1 MPVTRETKIPLES
14 YIPKER
20 TPTASACRFSTV
32 NEELP
37 IDVENNSPRIGSS
50 QSISPSTV
58 LPISISSSLWSREYI
73 SKLTISE
80 PFMGTD
86 LENISF
92 EPCLSDQLTW
102 RVSYSPKLP
111 AAFGA
116 VKMIPD

>member
-1 MPVTRETKIPLES
+1 VPVTRETKIPLES

-58 LPISISSSLWSREYI
+58 LPIRISSSLWSREYI

-92 EPCLSDQLTW
+92 GLLVRPIDVAGVLFSKIASSLWSCKDDS
-102 RVSYSPKLP
+102 
-111 AAFGA
+111 
-116 VKMIPD
+116 